1 MPQIPTRGNPLTEIE
16 WKAGDRV
23 VHQGKPEW
31 GVGSVT
37 AAQGAVQDGRH
48 CQRVTVRFENGGLKT
63 VSTAFARL
71 AKAESG
77 SGAAENPGGTWLDDL
92 EGVDV
97 RDRLATLPEA
107 ATDPFS
113 SLEAR
118 LRSTLDLYRF
128 SDSGSSLLAW
138 ASAQTG
144 LSDPLSRL
152 NRHELELAFRKFQIL
167 LDRHLSEL
175 TSQARRSGVQLDA
188 ILASAPPEARRALQR
203 ANRRR

>member
-1 MPQIPTRGNPLTEIE
+1 MTEIE

-63 VSTAFARL
+63 VSTAFAKL

-77 SGAAENPGGTWLDDL
+77 SGAAETPNGTWLDDL
-92 EGVDV
+92 EGVDI
-97 RDRLATLPEA
+97 RDRLATLPET

-113 SLEAR
+113 SLESR
-118 LRSTLDLYRF
+118 LKSTLELYRF
-128 SDSGSSLLAW
+128 SDSGGSLLAW

-144 LSDPLSRL
+144 LSDPLSCL
-152 NRHELELAFRKFQIL
+152 NRHELELAFQKFQML
-167 LDRHLSEL
+167 LDRHFGEL
-175 TSQARRSGVQLDA
+175 AAQARRSGLQVDSV
-188 ILASAPPEARRALQR
+188 LANASPQAHRALQR